1 MIDRIVDERFIM
13 HRYKATRLAT
23 IVGMVTMFVY
33 LVYEIVA
40 RRTIRWELLI
50 IMGAMAA
57 TKSIAMIYYRR
68 TN

>member
-23 IVGMVTMFVY
+23 LVGMVMMFVY

-40 RRTIRWELLI
+40 RRTIRWELFI